1 MSGRLISIATAAI
14 SLLFGF
20 ATLVVP
26 AQFVSVFGVE
36 LTEEGLFGVRL
47 AGVFI
52 LGFSALDWYARDD
65 LEARGS
71 GSARRAVISA
81 NLVVG
86 VLGFGVHLYAQ
97 LAGLLNELGWT
108 SVVLFFVITIAWW
121 YAALVARRAS

>member
-1 MSGRLISIATAAI
+1 MSVRLIAIATAAV
-14 SLLFGF
+14 SLVFGL

-26 AQFVSVFGVE
+26 AQFVALFGVE
-36 LTEEGLFGVRL
+36 LTEQGLFGIRL

-52 LGFSALDWYARDD
+52 LGYTALDWYARDE
-65 LEARGS
+65 LEAGGR
-71 GSARRAVISA
+71 GSARRAIISA

-108 SVVLFFVITIAWW
+108 SVVLFFLLSIGWG
-121 YAALVARRAS
+121 YAALVARREG